1 MPAKL
6 KTYNLRRDVSKDT
19 LTSGGQGDKKDK
31 DAVGAGDLNA
41 GVEKA
46 PAFLKYLQQKVSH
59 LTVLSLSVIISNF
72 AFHAPVGALV
82 GIRHTMVKKRK
93 QPLSR
98 KKIPC
103 HIHNTSI

>member
-31 DAVGAGDLNA
+31 EAVGAGDLNA

-46 PAFLKYLQQKVSH
+46 PAFLKYLQQKVSR
-59 LTVLSLSVIISNF
+59 LQF
-72 AFHAPVGALV
+72 
-82 GIRHTMVKKRK
+82 
-93 QPLSR
+93 
-98 KKIPC
+98 
-103 HIHNTSI
+103 